1 MCTRPVRNA
10 GVPVGT
16 ASRSRNPTSAA
27 PSAPTT
33 PISSSHQAPFARKPG
48 SSTRCEATSN
58 TLAATQAPIGT
69 GTSTGCSGCPCG
81 PASSALTGRL
91 ACWRSSTMSLP
102 SRDRGVSPTNAGAI
116 RPAGQEAGCRKVLG
130 NADGRYPGAVDTGS
144 PSGDDRTTASLAA
157 VAALADELR
166 RRMYEFIRQARRPVS
181 REEAAARVGIS
192 RKLAAFHLDKLAEV
206 GLLRSSFAPAGGIR
220 KVGRTPKVYEPT
232 AGGVHVSIPERHH
245 DLLAGI
251 LVDAVLAE
259 DGTRTAREA
268 AAEIARTEGARIGA
282 AERARLRP
290 GRLGVER
297 ALTLITTLLAGHGF
311 E

>member
-1 MCTRPVRNA
+1 MCTSAVRNA

-48 SSTRCEATSN
+48 SSARCEATSN

-69 GTSTGCSGCPCG
+69 GTSTGCSGCPYG

-116 RPAGQEAGCRKVLG
+116 RPAGQEAGCREVLG
-130 NADGRYPGAVDTGS
+130 NDDGRYPGPVDTGS
-144 PSGDDRTTASLAA
+144 PSGEDRTTASLAA

-181 REEAAARVGIS
+181 REEAAASVGIS
-192 RKLAAFHLDKLAEV
+192 RKLAAFHLDKLVEV
-206 GLLRSSFAPAGGIR
+206 GLLRSSFAPARGLPRGGP
-220 KVGRTPKVYEPT
+220 TPKVYEPT
-232 AGGVHVSIPERHH
+232 EGNVRISIPERRPE
-245 DLLAGI
+245 LLAAI
-251 LVDAVLAE
+251 LIEAV
-259 DGTRTAREA
+259 
-268 AAEIARTEGARIGA
+268 
-282 AERARLRP
+282 
-290 GRLGVER
+290 
-297 ALTLITTLLAGHGF
+297 
-311 E
+311 